1 MASHG
6 VGAMPNTPT
15 TSVLLI
21 DANDTD
27 RIRFAAHLKNCSP
40 DYTTFEA
47 RDGQSGLDLYRS
59 RRIDCVVLSLDLPDQ
74 SGFRVLVNL
83 VPIASRPHVAV
94 VVLTDRATRGVHE
107 IAMQN
112 GAYACFVRQ
121 FTSGDDLERA
131 ILRAMAFVGQM
142 PKEDRYRLTI

>member
-1 MASHG
+1 
-6 VGAMPNTPT
+6 MPDNPT

-27 RIRFAAHLKNCSP
+27 RIRFAAYLKDCASG
-40 DYTTFEA
+40 YTILEA
-47 RDGQSGLDLYRS
+47 QDGRSGLGLYRS
-59 RRIDCVVLSLDLPDQ
+59 VRIDCIVLAFDLPDYA
-74 SGFRVLVNL
+74 GFRVLSEL
-83 VPIASRPHVAV
+83 VPVASRPHVAV
-94 VVLTDRATRGVHE
+94 IAITDRNMRGIHE

-131 ILRAMAFVGQM
+131 ILRAMAFVRRM
-142 PKEDRYRLTI
+142 PKEDQYELRPS